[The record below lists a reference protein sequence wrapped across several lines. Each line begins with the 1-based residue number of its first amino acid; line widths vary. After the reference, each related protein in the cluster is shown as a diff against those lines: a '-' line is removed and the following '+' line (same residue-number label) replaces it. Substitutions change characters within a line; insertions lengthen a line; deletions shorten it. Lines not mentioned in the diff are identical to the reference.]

1 MISEKI
7 AVNNSGSGM
16 NEALAL
22 TDRTAQALG
31 LSRKDA
37 FHLRLLAEEML
48 GMVRAITGDF
58 MANFW
63 LENDGKDCTL
73 HISAKSDMDYQKRKD
88 MLSVSTTGKNTA
100 NVGIMEKV
108 RSFFEAGLWGME
120 EGFRLQAQYSTG
132 IFGYGA
138 IGLDAGMTDA
148 MTDAMYSWSMQ
159 KYKSDVEN
167 AREDNPDA
175 WDELE
180 KSIIANIADDV
191 NVGVRRD
198 GVELSVHKNFA

>member
-48 GMVRAITGDF
+48 GMVRAITGDL

-120 EGFRLQAQYSTG
+120 EGFRLQAQYGTG

-138 IGLDAGMTDA
+138 IGVDAGITE
-148 MTDAMYSWSMQ
+148 AMYSWSMQ
-159 KYKSDVEN
+159 KYKSDVEE
-167 AREDNPDA
+167 ARDPDA